1 MPVGYHLP
9 PTYYKSVPT
18 AITIC
23 MVLFVW
29 ITLPILSYNPD
40 LLDPLLSDYFEAWAD
55 WAKANVLKLFN
66 FMLWMNLIQ
75 CIIAIQKCRQMGI
88 NSETTLHWIF
98 SVAINGFFS
107 LRYLIWP
114 DKSLAIAKTH

>member
-9 PTYYKSVPT
+9 PTYYRSVPT
-18 AITIC
+18 AITTC

-40 LLDPLLSDYFEAWAD
+40 LLDPLLTDYFEAWAD

-66 FMLWMNLIQ
+66 FMLWV
-75 CIIAIQKCRQMGI
+75 
-88 NSETTLHWIF
+88 S
-98 SVAINGFFS
+98 
-107 LRYLIWP
+107 
-114 DKSLAIAKTH
+114 